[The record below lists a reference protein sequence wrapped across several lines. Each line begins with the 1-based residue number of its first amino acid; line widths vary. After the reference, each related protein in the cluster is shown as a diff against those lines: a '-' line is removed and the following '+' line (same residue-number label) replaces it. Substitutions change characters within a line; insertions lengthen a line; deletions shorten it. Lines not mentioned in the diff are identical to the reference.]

1 MARFNF
7 RLQRV
12 LDYRAG
18 LEEEAKRAY
27 QAAHAATGAE
37 EREIRTV
44 QQRRLGL
51 LSLETR
57 NLDERQAVE
66 QCVLSLDQSLRHH
79 HTILDQLRFEEE
91 KALARWV
98 ETRRSLL
105 SIEKLR
111 DKAWEAWQLEETR
124 REQRA
129 MDEFAVLR
137 RAA

>member
-1 MARFNF
+1 MAKFNF

-12 LDYRAG
+12 LDYRAS

-27 QAAHAATGAE
+27 QAAHASTAEE
-37 EREIRTV
+37 EREIRAV
-44 QQRRLGL
+44 HERRLGL
-51 LSLETR
+51 LALETR
-57 NLDERQAVE
+57 DLDERQAVE

-98 ETRRSLL
+98 EARRSLL

-111 DKAWEAWQLEETR
+111 DKAWESWQLEETR
-124 REQRA
+124 REQRE